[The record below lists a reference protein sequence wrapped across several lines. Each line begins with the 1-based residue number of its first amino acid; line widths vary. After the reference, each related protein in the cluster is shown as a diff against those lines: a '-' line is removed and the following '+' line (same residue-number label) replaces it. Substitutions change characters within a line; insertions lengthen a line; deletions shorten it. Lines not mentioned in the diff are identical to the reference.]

1 MTEQNQE
8 KISEEKRI
16 KRVQNEIDKIIEKL
30 KVNVSE
36 VKNRVI
42 ELRKNFWEDV
52 TVNLDEP
59 DDVIETQASIKQ
71 QAELLSERER
81 SHGQWSE
88 RLKTLDKLKNNPY
101 FGRIDFLEDGEEETD
116 RIYIGIS
123 SLMDANEE
131 NFLIYDWRAP
141 ISSMYYDYP
150 PGRAE
155 YETMDDKITGE
166 IKLKRQFII
175 RNGKLEGMFNT
186 GITIGDHLLQSV
198 LGQNASETMESI
210 VATIQKEQ
218 NQIIRNEDNK
228 ILVVQ
233 GVAGSGKTSAALQ
246 RVAYLLY
253 RHRQSLT
260 SENILL
266 FSPNPL
272 FNSYVANV
280 LPELGEANMKQTT
293 FQEYIEKRLRES
305 LQIETPFEQMEHY
318 LTTRFD
324 GQYDEKMTAIHF
336 KSSLTFKQL
345 MDDFIN
351 YLSGE
356 GIQFRNITFKGR
368 ILITKEEIYEYFYSL
383 DSNVTIANRMDGVRD
398 WILER
403 LSAVEKTE
411 RQKDWVLSEI
421 ELLDKEEYVKAFQ
434 ELDQQKGFNDE
445 SFDDFE
451 REEQKLRKW
460 VVQRRLNPLRR
471 KIKRLQFVNVR
482 LTYMRFYQ
490 EWSHQQPYL
499 EQLPREWGSISGQSI
514 ENLSRKFLSWEE
526 VTPYLYVHDHLL
538 GSMTNRGI
546 RHVFIDEAQDYSPFQ
561 FAYLKDKFPNSQMT
575 VLGDVNQAIY
585 AHALLG
591 ETVIDAPH
599 EEKMEKIT
607 LTKSYRSTKPIVEF
621 TKHIVDGGDMI
632 EPFNRDGKKPLLK
645 KVKSENELSSVIP
658 KTVHELQAKGYETIA
673 IICHSMQESKQA
685 YLDLKA
691 YLPVTLIDEKTTTF
705 EKGLII
711 VPTYLAKGIEF
722 DAVVVY
728 NASQDVY
735 QDELE
740 RNLFY
745 TACTRAMHELVL
757 MSAGEPSNFIQD
769 VQENKYNV
777 VNE

>member
-1 MTEQNQE
+1 MDEQNQE
-8 KISEEKRI
+8 RLAEEHRI
-16 KRVQNEIDKIIEKL
+16 KNVQKEIDKVIQKL
-30 KVNVSE
+30 KTNVGD
-36 VKNRVI
+36 VKERVL

-88 RLKTLDKLKNNPY
+88 RLKTLDKLKDNPY
-101 FGRIDFLEDGEEETD
+101 FGRIDFLEDGEKETD
-116 RIYIGIS
+116 KIYIGIS

-155 YETMDDKITGE
+155 YETVEGTIEGE

-175 RNGKLEGMFNT
+175 RNGQLEGMFNT

-218 NQIIRNEDNK
+218 NQIIRNEHNK
-228 ILVVQ
+228 ILIVQ

-246 RVAYLLY
+246 RIAYLLY

-293 FQEYIEKRLRES
+293 FQEYLEKRLRES
-305 LQIETPFEQMEHY
+305 FKIETPFEQMERY
-318 LTTRFD
+318 LTSRFD
-324 GQYDEKMTAIHF
+324 GQYEEKMAAIHF

-345 MDDFIN
+345 LDDFLDN
-351 YLSGE
+351 LSAE
-356 GIQFRNITFKGR
+356 GIEFRNITFKGKV
-368 ILITKEEIYEYFYSL
+368 LVSKDEIYHYFYSL
-383 DSNVTIANRMDGVRD
+383 DSHVTIAHRMDEVCD
-398 WILER
+398 WILEK
-403 LSAVEKTE
+403 LAEVEKTE

-421 ELLDKEEYVKAFQ
+421 ELLDKEDYAQAFQ
-434 ELDQQKGFNDE
+434 KLDQQKNFNDE
-445 SFDDFE
+445 TFDDYE

-460 VVQRRLNPLRR
+460 VVRRRMNPLRQ

-482 LTYMRFYQ
+482 QTYLKFYQ
-490 EWSHQQPYL
+490 EWSHHDFNRGK
-499 EQLPREWGSISGQSI
+499 LPKEWGAISGQSI

-538 GSMTNRGI
+538 GSMKDRGI

-561 FAYLKDKFPNSQMT
+561 FAYLKDKFPSSQMT

-591 ETVIDAPH
+591 DTVIDASH

-607 LTKSYRSTKPIVEF
+607 LMKSYRSTRPIVEF
-621 TKHIVDGGDMI
+621 TRHIVEGGDRI
-632 EPFNRDGKKPLLK
+632 QPFNRDGNRPLLK
-645 KVKSENELSSVIP
+645 KVSEEAHLSFSIK
-658 KTVHELQAKGYETIA
+658 KTIQELQSRGHETIA
-673 IICHSMQESKQA
+673 VICHSMQEA
-685 YLDLKA
+685 EKA
-691 YLPVTLIDEKTTTF
+691 YHQLKEQLSVSLIDEETTTF
-705 EKGLII
+705 EKGIVL

-722 DAVVVY
+722 DAVILY
-728 NASQDVY
+728 NASQHVY
-735 QDELE
+735 QGELE

-745 TACTRAMHELVL
+745 TACTRAMHELVM
-757 MSAGEPSNFIQD
+757 MSAGTPCSFIQEVPD
-769 VQENKYNV
+769 EKFEV
-777 VNE
+777 VND